1 MAKHYFKQGDTYFK
15 SDSETNELVS
25 VSTNWISKAAAIS
38 VDTTNGFD
46 EMIEEWL
53 TEPDGIEIITEEVFE
68 AQRQT
73 IKDYIIENL

>member
-46 EMIEEWL
+46 EMIEESF
-53 TEPDGIEIITEEVFE
+53 EVS
-68 AQRQT
+68 
-73 IKDYIIENL
+73 